1 MTGCGAMHPEDFA
14 DNGVTQ
20 AADLIKARH
29 GLL

>member
-1 MTGCGAMHPEDFA
+1 MSSGAMRPGDFA
-14 DNGVTQ
+14 DDDVTQ